1 MSNIILNIEHITK
14 SYGKKIAVNDLS
26 MQIQAGEAVAFIG
39 PNGAGKST
47 TMRAISGLLH
57 LDSGSVSIN
66 GFDIEKDP
74 YEAKK
79 HLGFVPQ
86 DIETYPHLTGEE
98 FLTFMAKIRNLDQ
111 KDAEAQIEELL
122 ELCDLAKARNQLIR
136 EYSGGMARKI
146 AMAGALL
153 GSPKLVVLDE
163 SFVGL
168 DPESTFKIG
177 EYLKKYIAKGGALLI
192 SSHILEML
200 QNLCTRFFILHQG
213 KCAANYTKTELL
225 EAITKPE
232 TPNITALYL
241 YHTDQKHLIEAF
253 K

>member
-1 MSNIILNIEHITK
+1 MSVLQIDHVTK
-14 SYGKKIAVNDLS
+14 KYGKKVAVNDLS
-26 MQIQAGEAVAFIG
+26 MTIEPGEAVAFIG

-57 LDSGSVSIN
+57 LDAGCIKIAGHDV
-66 GFDIEKDP
+66 DQEP
-74 YEAKK
+74 VEAKK

-86 DIETYPHLTGEE
+86 DIEIYPHLTGEE
-98 FLTFMAKIRNLDQ
+98 FLMFMAKIRELKTDE
-111 KDAEAQIEELL
+111 AEAQIETLL
-122 ELCDLAKARNQLIR
+122 ELCDLAKARYQLIR
-136 EYSGGMARKI
+136 EYSGGMARKV
-146 AMAGALL
+146 AMAAALI
-153 GSPKLVVLDE
+153 GSPELIVLDE

-168 DPESTFKIG
+168 DPESTYKLS
-177 EYLKKYIAKGGALLI
+177 EYLKQYTSKGGALLI

-200 QNLCTRFFILHQG
+200 QGLCSRFFILHQG
-213 KCAANYTKTELL
+213 HGVADYTRDALL
-225 EAITKPE
+225 EAIQRPE